1 MTNTTSI
8 NSGISDILL
17 DQLRAAVK
25 GAVYRREDSGF
36 VRHSQLF
43 NAVICSPAKLLVRP
57 LDAYDVSEVV
67 KFCNKHGLSPSAKS
81 GGYGTHGWAVEGDV
95 IIDMRLISQ
104 IKIERPGQATPDW
117 ESMRESP
124 HVRVTD
130 PDTLRGSTRLPS
142 AASFPMAYPTD
153 TIGPPPIHDPFTES
167 RRRSANEAFH
177 NIMVTPASMQV
188 DGEDPVREIDADR
201 PTRRLRVSS
210 PASAQASRSSADLN
224 TPPTTDSPRTP
235 AEGINVKPP
244 TPPHKSHGPAT
255 PGEVARDE
263 TLLPPTADRPVVGF
277 DMRGFVGRDP
287 GYWDAVWTQ
296 EVSEGVAVESAGA
309 TALLGATVSS
319 GLPAFPSISSP
330 PLDTPLLRSTAPAS
344 ARPFDFTE
352 PVTSQINAHSNPHGN
367 PTGNSS
373 ALFPG
378 LATPDATGRPF
389 QFGQSEIDT
398 PALDSPQPDGPTV
411 THVPY
416 EPRAPVPYTYV
427 TFGAGASQKD
437 VNAFCASHPLETVA
451 PNSPRDGQNVLVA
464 DTARPNLDPRP
475 ASSMRNSY
483 FGNPAGG
490 SLFGASDTVPY
501 YVPFAAHPVGSS
513 VMLLGGFGFQ
523 SRLRGLSMDCLVE
536 AEVVLADGRIVW
548 VSASGVKD
556 QDGNQVE
563 FDEEELDADAK
574 EFIES
579 EKERA
584 KRLKEKSR
592 EQDSDPVETPFKGE
606 QPQQT
611 VGTSD
616 RAQSVEPDEESTS
629 RRGLWW
635 ALRGAGSA
643 FGIVVRYKTKAFPV
657 PVVFAGNLIYNF
669 NKATA
674 ASLIMHFRDCIKSAP
689 RELYANCILTAG
701 PRNQGALVVIQICY
715 SGPRAEGLPFLQA
728 ISSWE
733 GDTCLL
739 NEVQEKEFVWQQ
751 DSIAKVLKGGSG
763 RKWFIRSNLIASLTD
778 EIIYRTVRKFG
789 DTPDGCTWLFELSG
803 GALVDTTDSCLPK
816 AAREAAFTIV
826 ALHQWKLEMDDPACV
841 LTAEEW
847 IKETLALQST
857 GGPFPCFLERREKR
871 SRILGVYGA
880 ENWARLCALKKKYD
894 PDGIFRHNFWP
905 LDEHGKPIVDP
916 KEMRSGAD
924 LPGGH
929 RMDST
934 LDERGVPIGA

>member
-1 MTNTTSI
+1 MGPIKSGAHDDFAPRRDTRGQHRVNSSSSSSRSTLPRPPSSPSLTMTTI
-8 NSGISDILL
+8 NSGISDALL
-17 DQLRAAVK
+17 DELRGAVK
-25 GAVYRREDSGF
+25 GAVYRREESGF
-36 VRHSQLF
+36 VRHTQLF

-67 KFCNKHGLSPSAKS
+67 KFCKKHGLSPSAKS

-95 IIDMRLISQ
+95 VIDMRLIAQ
-104 IKIERPGQATPDW
+104 IKIERPGQSTPDW
-117 ESMRESP
+117 QSMRESP
-124 HVRVTD
+124 HVCVAD
-130 PDTLRGSTRLPS
+130 PDTLRGSARVPS
-142 AASFPMAYPTD
+142 AAAFPTAYPTD
-153 TIGPPPIHDPFTES
+153 TIGPPAIHDPFTES
-167 RRRSANEAFH
+167 RRRSANEAFDS
-177 NIMVTPASMQV
+177 IVITPASMQV
-188 DGEDPVREIDADR
+188 DGEEPLREIDADR

-210 PASAQASRSSADLN
+210 PASAQASMSSADLN
-224 TPPTTDSPRTP
+224 TPPITDSPRTP
-235 AEGINVKPP
+235 GEGITPRLS
-244 TPPHKSHGPAT
+244 TPPNKLHGPAT
-255 PGEVARDE
+255 PDEVARDE

-287 GYWDAVWTQ
+287 GYWDTVWSQ
-296 EVSEGVAVESAGA
+296 GVADGVAVESAGA
-309 TALLGATVSS
+309 TTLIGATVNNTFS
-319 GLPAFPSISSP
+319 SISSP
-330 PLDTPLLRSTAPAS
+330 PRDPSVLRSTAPAS
-344 ARPFDFTE
+344 ARPFAFDLEE
-352 PVTSQINAHSNPHGN
+352 PITTHVNAHSNPHGN
-367 PTGNSS
+367 PTGNSN

-378 LATPDATGRPF
+378 LAAMGGPF
-389 QFGQSEIDT
+389 QFGQPDLDT
-398 PALDSPQPDGPTV
+398 PALDSPPTDGPTV

-416 EPRAPVPYTYV
+416 EPRAPVPHTYV

-437 VNAFCASHPLETVA
+437 VNAFCASHPLDTIA
-451 PNSPRDGQNVLVA
+451 PHSPGDGQNTLVA
-464 DTARPNLDPRP
+464 DTAHPTVNQHL
-475 ASSMRNSY
+475 SLSMGSY
-483 FGNPAGG
+483 FGNPTNS
-490 SLFGASDTVPY
+490 SLFGTSTVPY

-556 QDGNQVE
+556 QDGNDIE

-574 EFIES
+574 EFIEE

-584 KRLKEKSR
+584 KRLKEKSK
-592 EQDSDPVETPFKGE
+592 EQDSEPTESDSKYE
-606 QPQQT
+606 QPTHTDGMSAQVDET
-611 VGTSD
+611 T
-616 RAQSVEPDEESTS
+616 AQSEEETGS

-674 ASLIMHFRDCIKSAP
+674 PSLIMHFRDCIKSAP

-701 PRNQGALVVIQICY
+701 PKNQGALVVIQICY

-733 GDTCLL
+733 GDPCLL

-751 DSIAKVLKGGSG
+751 DSVAKVLKGGSG
-763 RKWFIRSNLIASLTD
+763 RKWFIRSNLITSLTD

-789 DTPDGCTWLFELSG
+789 DTPDGCTWLFELSA

-841 LTAEEW
+841 LTAEAW
-847 IKETLALQST
+847 IKDTLALQST
-857 GGPFPCFLERREKR
+857 GGPFPCA
-871 SRILGVYGA
+871 STPILST
-880 ENWARLCALKKKYD
+880 RLL
-894 PDGIFRHNFWP
+894 G
-905 LDEHGKPIVDP
+905 
-916 KEMRSGAD
+916 
-924 LPGGH
+924 
-929 RMDST
+929 
-934 LDERGVPIGA
+934 

>member
-1 MTNTTSI
+1 MTNTTTL
-8 NSGISDILL
+8 NSGISDTLL
-17 DQLRAAVK
+17 DELRGAVK

-43 NAVICSPAKLLVRP
+43 NAVICSPAQILVRP

-67 KFCNKHGLSPSAKS
+67 KFCRKHGLSPSAKS

-104 IKIERPGQATPDW
+104 IKIERPSQSSPEW

-130 PDTLRGSTRLPS
+130 PDTVRGSARVPS
-142 AASFPMAYPTD
+142 AAAFATMYPTMYPTD
-153 TIGPPPIHDPFTES
+153 TLGPPPIHDPFTES
-167 RRRSANEAFH
+167 RRRSADEAFH

-188 DGEDPVREIDADR
+188 DGEEPSAEIDADR
-201 PTRRLRVSS
+201 PTRKLRVSS
-210 PASAQASRSSADLN
+210 PASAQPSTGSAGLN
-224 TPPTTDSPRTP
+224 TPPTTNSPHTP
-235 AEGINVKPP
+235 SEGINARLP
-244 TPPHKSHGPAT
+244 TLPNKSQGPAT

-263 TLLPPTADRPVVGF
+263 TLLPPTADRPIVGF

-287 GYWDAVWTQ
+287 GYWDTVWSQ
-296 EVSEGVAVESAGA
+296 EVAEGIAIESAGA
-309 TALLGATVSS
+309 TALLSAANDARST
-319 GLPAFPSISSP
+319 LPLTSSP
-330 PLDTPLLRSTAPAS
+330 SPDPPPVRSTAPAS
-344 ARPFDFTE
+344 ARPFDFAE
-352 PVTSQINAHSNPHGN
+352 PTTTQVNAHANPHGN
-367 PTGNSS
+367 PTGSS
-373 ALFPG
+373 GALFPG
-378 LATPDATGRPF
+378 LTVADGASGPF
-389 QFGQSEIDT
+389 QFGRSNSDT
-398 PALDSPQPDGPTV
+398 PSLESQPSQPDGPTV

-437 VNAFCASHPLETVA
+437 VNAFCASHPLDTVA
-451 PNSPRDGQNVLVA
+451 PNSPGDGQNTLVA
-464 DTARPNLDPRP
+464 DTAHPNSNQRLGFSTSNP
-475 ASSMRNSY
+475 Y
-483 FGNPAGG
+483 FGSG
-490 SLFGASDTVPY
+490 SLFGASSTVPY

-513 VMLLGGFGFQ
+513 VMLLGGFGFL

-548 VSASGVKD
+548 VSSSGVKD
-556 QDGNQVE
+556 QDGNDVE
-563 FDEEELDADAK
+563 FDEEELDVDMK
-574 EFIES
+574 EFIEE

-584 KRLKEKSR
+584 KRIKEKSK
-592 EQDSDPVETPFKGE
+592 EQDSGPIDPESKDE
-606 QPQQT
+606 QPALPD
-611 VGTSD
+611 GTDENDS
-616 RAQSVEPDEESTS
+616 QPDEQDPS

-635 ALRGAGSA
+635 AMRGAGSA
-643 FGIVVRYKTKAFPV
+643 FGIVVRYKAKAFPV
-657 PVVFAGNLIYNF
+657 PIVFAGNLIYNF

-715 SGPRAEGLPFLQA
+715 AGPRAEGLPFLQA

-733 GDTCLL
+733 GDNCLL

-751 DSIAKVLKGGSG
+751 DSVAKVLKGGSG
-763 RKWFIRSNLIASLTD
+763 RKWFIRSNLITSLTD

-803 GALVDTTDSCLPK
+803 GALTDTTDSCLPK
-816 AAREAAFTIV
+816 AAREATFTIV
-826 ALHQWKLEMDDPACV
+826 ALHQWKVELDDPACV
-841 LTAEEW
+841 ITAEEW
-847 IKETLALQST
+847 IKDTLALQST

-871 SRILGVYGA
+871 SRILGVYGP

-894 PDGIFRHNFWP
+894 PDGMFRHNFWP
-905 LDEHGKPIVDP
+905 LDESGKPIVDP
-916 KEMRSGAD
+916 REMRNGAD

-929 RMDST
+929 RMDMT
-934 LDERGVPIGA
+934 LDDRGVPIAG

>member
-1 MTNTTSI
+1 MSAATI
-8 NSGISDILL
+8 NSGISDALL
-17 DQLRAAVK
+17 DELRGAVK

-36 VRHSQLF
+36 VRHTQLF

-67 KFCNKHGLSPSAKS
+67 KFCKKHGLSPSAKS

-95 IIDMRLISQ
+95 VIDMRLIAQ
-104 IKIERPGQATPDW
+104 IKIERPGQSAPDW
-117 ESMRESP
+117 QSMRESP
-124 HVRVTD
+124 HERVAD
-130 PDTLRGSTRLPS
+130 PDTLRGSARVPS
-142 AASFPMAYPTD
+142 AAAFPTAYPTD
-153 TIGPPPIHDPFTES
+153 TTGPPAIHDPFTES
-167 RRRSANEAFH
+167 RRRSAHEAFDS
-177 NIMVTPASMQV
+177 IVVTPASMQV
-188 DGEDPVREIDADR
+188 DGEEPSREIDADR

-210 PASAQASRSSADLN
+210 PASAQASMSSTDLN
-224 TPPTTDSPRTP
+224 TPPTTGSPRTP
-235 AEGINVKPP
+235 GEGVGPRP
-244 TPPHKSHGPAT
+244 STPPNKSHGPAT

-287 GYWDAVWTQ
+287 GYWDTVWSQ
-296 EVSEGVAVESAGA
+296 EVADGVAVESAGA
-309 TALLGATVSS
+309 TALLGATVNNT
-319 GLPAFPSISSP
+319 LPTFPSISSP
-330 PLDTPLLRSTAPAS
+330 PPDPSMLRSTAPAS
-344 ARPFDFTE
+344 ARPFAFDVAE
-352 PVTSQINAHSNPHGN
+352 PITSQVNAHSNPHGN
-367 PTGNSS
+367 PTGNGN
-373 ALFPG
+373 ALFSG
-378 LATPDATGRPF
+378 LAAMGGPF
-389 QFGQSEIDT
+389 QFGQSELDT
-398 PALDSPQPDGPTV
+398 PALDSPQTDGPTV

-416 EPRAPVPYTYV
+416 EPRAPVPHTYV

-437 VNAFCASHPLETVA
+437 VNAFCASHPLNTIA
-451 PNSPRDGQNVLVA
+451 PYSPGDDQNIVVA
-464 DTARPNLDPRP
+464 DTAHPKPNQHPTL
-475 ASSMRNSY
+475 SMNSY
-483 FGNPAGG
+483 FGNPTNS
-490 SLFGASDTVPY
+490 SLFGTTAIPY

-556 QDGNQVE
+556 QDGNDVE
-563 FDEEELDADAK
+563 FDEEELDADAR
-574 EFIES
+574 EFIEE
-579 EKERA
+579 EKERT
-584 KRLKEKSR
+584 KRLKEKSK
-592 EQDSDPVETPFKGE
+592 EQDSEPTESDSKYE
-606 QPQQT
+606 QPAHT
-611 VGTSD
+611 GGMS
-616 RAQSVEPDEESTS
+616 AQVDETTAQDEEAVC

-751 DSIAKVLKGGSG
+751 DSVAKVLKGGSG
-763 RKWFIRSNLIASLTD
+763 RKWFIRSNLITSLTD

-789 DTPDGCTWLFELSG
+789 DTPDGCTWLFELSA

-847 IKETLALQST
+847 IKDTLALQST
-857 GGPFPCFLERREKR
+857 GGPFPCFLERRENR

-894 PDGIFRHNFWP
+894 PDGMFRHNFWP
-905 LDEHGKPIVDP
+905 LDEDGKPIVDP

-934 LDERGVPIGA
+934 LDERGVPLGL